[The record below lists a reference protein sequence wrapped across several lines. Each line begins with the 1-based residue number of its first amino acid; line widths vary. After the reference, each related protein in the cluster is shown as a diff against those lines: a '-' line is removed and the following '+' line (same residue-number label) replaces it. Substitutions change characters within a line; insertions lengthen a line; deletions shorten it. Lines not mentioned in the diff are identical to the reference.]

1 MVGALAAPTLI
12 GATGRRGSPSSGPQ
26 SHVVRPAPSPQPVH
40 VTGHAQLDFSDFDKP
55 LDKPAVDWG
64 GLKKLEAS
72 VAAADPKP
80 DFVVVDHL
88 KSVTL

>member
-1 MVGALAAPTLI
+1 VKTVI
-12 GATGRRGSPSSGPQ
+12 AT
-26 SHVVRPAPSPQPVH
+26 HW
-40 VTGHAQLDFSDFDKP
+40 DDFDKP

-80 DFVVVDHL
+80 DFVVVDDL